1 MRNSLHDNRH
11 QMQLILDLGA
21 TFPAWDEVLR
31 RPNWRRF
38 SSSITVDK
46 VVGLQDFHELHVL

>member
-1 MRNSLHDNRH
+1 
-11 QMQLILDLGA
+11 MQLILDLGA